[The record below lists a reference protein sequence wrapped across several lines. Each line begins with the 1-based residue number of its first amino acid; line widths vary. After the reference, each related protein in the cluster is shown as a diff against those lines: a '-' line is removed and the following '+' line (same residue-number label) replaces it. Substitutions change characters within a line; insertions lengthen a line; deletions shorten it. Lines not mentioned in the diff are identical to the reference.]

1 MGNVEHL
8 QYWLKHYREWNAFIS
23 HNGEMIQNYQKEM
36 ELEAAPAAVHYGP
49 ELKSGGPADSM
60 EEQAILR
67 KEKLQG
73 RIRTLQARAQKAITR
88 VSAID
93 GALSAMDPVDVELVK
108 SRGINRMN
116 WIATAAA
123 IGYSEKTCREKY
135 KALLKSMACMI
146 FGDGI

>member
-36 ELEAAPAAVHYGP
+36 ELEAAPAAVHYGV

-60 EEQAILR
+60 EERAILR

-73 RIRTLQARAQKAITR
+73 CIRTLQARAQKAITR
-88 VSAID
+88 VRAID

-123 IGYSEKTCREKY
+123 VGYSEKTCREKY